1 MNLQVAF
8 LSCVVWAPGPAVEME
23 IWLKKTSK
31 GRLVATRNLPYLA
44 VWASCLAHNQL
55 AWHSYNC
62 SFITVFVLYCILP
75 IHRYSFLKIICQAM
89 QSNMLQLTVRIE
101 LFITDD
107 THSKCEKSN
116 RNYIP
121 YDHKCLLIAFADK
134 FRNVTFDEW

>member
-31 GRLVATRNLPYLA
+31 GRLVATFNLPYLA

-75 IHRYSFLKIICQAM
+75 IHSSFLKIICLAM
-89 QSNMLQLTVRIE
+89 LTNMLQLTVRIE
-101 LFITDD
+101 LFITED
-107 THSKCEKSN
+107 TYSKCKKSN

-121 YDHKCLLIAFADK
+121 YDHKCLLNAFADR